1 MGSGHRTGR
10 SLAATQTKTNQAL
23 GAIPGH
29 AGCRFGP
36 RTAGTTRAARRQ
48 KTLQIPQT
56 QQTPPSLRRALE
68 SKQTP
73 PGRHS
78 QKTKWSYLSAIPLA
92 GLKTCVMTTPRVAL
106 PLSRKKVRD
115 KPPV

>member
-78 QKTKWSYLSAIPLA
+78 QKTKWSYLSAIPPTGQQVANFAALEKSGA
-92 GLKTCVMTTPRVAL
+92 MRSAVRVARL
-106 PLSRKKVRD
+106 
-115 KPPV
+115 

>member
-92 GLKTCVMTTPRVAL
+92 GLKTCMTEDTQGSSFLATL
-106 PLSRKKVRD
+106 G
-115 KPPV
+115 